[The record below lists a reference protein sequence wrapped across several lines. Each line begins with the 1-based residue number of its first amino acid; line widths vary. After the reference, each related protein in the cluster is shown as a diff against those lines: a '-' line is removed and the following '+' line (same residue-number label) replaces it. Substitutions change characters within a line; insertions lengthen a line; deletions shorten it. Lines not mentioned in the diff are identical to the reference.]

1 MKVSLNNSLCF
12 QMNNRRIGKVNEP
25 GVNGLFSN
33 SIALEAEKVKGDQ
46 YYAYLYDGS
55 FSTTGV
61 VSGKVKYFNVRYLYS
76 HKTFMSTTTF
86 GISISKGSVSAGITL
101 TPKASYTGYPGN
113 HGGIVTCS

>member
-46 YYAYLYDGS
+46 YIG
-55 FSTTGV
+55 
-61 VSGKVKYFNVRYLYS
+61 
-76 HKTFMSTTTF
+76 H
-86 GISISKGSVSAGITL
+86 SVSQP
-101 TPKASYTGYPGN
+101 PKLEDDIFFSLIRFFVTGNMVSYDF
-113 HGGIVTCS
+113 SS